1 MRKIPGGNCF
11 WVMFSWLFIRSDY
24 KWELSQRMLTS
35 GSAAPSASTG
45 DTCIAHSLTGTGKYM
60 AAPCQRQQDGEKE
73 EDWAWGVKNG
83 NRMKPI
89 NRSGTMTRNM
99 KIEVLWLKIKNN
111 EEVEIKQKQTGSV
124 YLNLKKNG
132 MYLSNISKCTVGKMI

>member
-1 MRKIPGGNCF
+1 M
-11 WVMFSWLFIRSDY
+11 
-24 KWELSQRMLTS
+24 
-35 GSAAPSASTG
+35 
-45 DTCIAHSLTGTGKYM
+45 
-60 AAPCQRQQDGEKE
+60 
-73 EDWAWGVKNG
+73 KNG

>member
-1 MRKIPGGNCF
+1 
-11 WVMFSWLFIRSDY
+11 
-24 KWELSQRMLTS
+24 
-35 GSAAPSASTG
+35 
-45 DTCIAHSLTGTGKYM
+45 
-60 AAPCQRQQDGEKE
+60 
-73 EDWAWGVKNG
+73 
-83 NRMKPI
+83 
-89 NRSGTMTRNM
+89 MTRNM